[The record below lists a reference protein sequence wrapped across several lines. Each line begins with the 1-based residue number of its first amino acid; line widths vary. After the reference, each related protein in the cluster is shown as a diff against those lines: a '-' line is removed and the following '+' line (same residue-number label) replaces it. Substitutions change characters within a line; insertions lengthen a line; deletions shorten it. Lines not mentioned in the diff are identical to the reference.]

1 MSSIVHYLAKR
12 PCIISNMQFTFAY
25 SFQLRKFVTDYNKAI
40 IGSLLAAGSVTEL
53 FGFFAPETMFLQ
65 DYKNLLTFKEME
77 EPYPLGPKVEQA
89 KKEVNYLS

>member
-1 MSSIVHYLAKR
+1 MT
-12 PCIISNMQFTFAY
+12 N
-25 SFQLRKFVTDYNKAI
+25 YNKAI

-53 FGFFAPETMFLQ
+53 FGFFAPETVFLQ

-89 KKEVNYLS
+89 KKEVNHAHISLIIFVKYLLYITFSSVLFCHRGHRPIHFI